1 LPLSHKNNKINK
13 ETNIMVQLLTDWNVE
28 KVYEKLKEDNVNL
41 STKFS
46 YSHTTKTE
54 NKAKQLSLGRIW
66 FNCLLPDD
74 FELINEKV
82 DKPRLDNI
90 FKQMYKKYSS
100 EELAKYFNTIQKEA
114 YKIATFEPRSMSIEM
129 FTPSEEWLEK
139 KRVFL
144 EDANSGKLPVGEKY
158 NKVKNGLIDDL
169 EKELQSEGVKF
180 IDALNAKSTS
190 KMSKETWKALQ
201 VSKGVTAD
209 IEDNINM
216 IHEGISD
223 GYSIENYYKAA
234 SEARNGFYIKSTA
247 VRDPGYL
254 TRKVIMANANIKI
267 DRKDCKTKQL
277 LEVYATPNKAKT
289 LIGRYMIN
297 SKNELVL
304 IENVDQ
310 IINQKIKI
318 RSPFYCKSKI
328 GICEIC
334 YGNLI
339 NKLENDNI
347 GILAGGAINMENV
360 NAMMKMRHKAEK
372 VEIVEVNFIE
382 SVKKSTVNAI
392 DLNRILDIK
401 EKEIIAKEDISIVID
416 LKEYNDKNLVE
427 YENKYVMPGLLTIQ
441 HGTENIAF
449 YSLPFNFD
457 VNLYKTDNLQKRG
470 KIIQINYVKGE
481 KVLDKDKYM
490 KKINPAV
497 ITKILD
503 GVTKY
508 TKDPRILLEML
519 IDEMPSTDSCHLE
532 LTISNLFRSE
542 ANLKIPARL
551 NNYKDPV
558 IVGVKQ
564 IPFVDSW
571 LNGLAFENINKA
583 IQGGL
588 INEEDAVMNPIE
600 KVLVRETYKKE

>member
-1 LPLSHKNNKINK
+1 
-13 ETNIMVQLLTDWNVE
+13 MVQLLTDWNVE

>member
-1 LPLSHKNNKINK
+1 
-13 ETNIMVQLLTDWNVE
+13 MVQLLTDWNVE

-46 YSHTTKTE
+46 YNHTTKTE

-180 IDALNAKSTS
+180 IDALNAKSTG
-190 KMSKETWKALQ
+190 KMSKETWKMLQ

-588 INEEDAVMNPIE
+588 VNEEDAVMNPIE
-600 KVLVRETYKKE
+600 KVLVRETYKKD